1 MSTTSF
7 DWLSTTTEL
16 TTSTLKPDNSIS
28 GIMLSDK
35 TTFNAKIYMGSLVNS
50 KGELMCLNVYNTM
63 TNKKEEFTP
72 LKGDDVRMYVC
83 GPTVYDK
90 CHIGHAR
97 CYVSFDIIRRYL
109 EYSGYNV
116 KYVQNFTDVD
126 DKIINKSKETGED
139 PFKIAE
145 KYIADYFAVMDA
157 LNVKRATVY
166 PRATEHV
173 PDMITFVNV
182 LVEKGVAYVVEGD
195 VYFSVEKAKNYGKLS
210 GVNVEQMK
218 VGARIAVDEKK
229 RDPLDF
235 ALWKRA
241 KAGEPKWESPWG
253 EGRPG
258 WHVECSTMSQKH
270 LGDTLDIHGGGQDL
284 IFPHHENEIAQS
296 EAYTGKQFVKYWLHN
311 GFITIK
317 EEKMSKSL
325 GNIVTVEELLQQ
337 YTPET
342 LRYFL
347 VASHYRK
354 PVDFSRDSIE
364 EAEKALKRLM
374 NTVDLVKAA
383 LREGMT
389 GTDTFSPDVYRQKF
403 EEAMNDDF
411 NTPLALSALFE
422 LARETNR
429 RIEEKS
435 INKESLEK
443 VLQTFLDLGET
454 LGLFFHKEIEELSEE
469 LLAILIHVREKA
481 RAQKLW
487 DISDAIRDNL
497 REVGIVLE
505 DTPQGTRWKFERT

>member
-1 MSTTSF
+1 MVY
-7 DWLSTTTEL
+7 
-16 TTSTLKPDNSIS
+16 
-28 GIMLSDK
+28 
-35 TTFNAKIYMGSLVNS
+35 AKIYMGRWLLPR
-50 KGELMCLNVYNTM
+50 GEPMCLHVYNTL
-63 TNKKEEFTP
+63 TNKKQEFIP
-72 LKGDDVRMYVC
+72 LEGNNVRMYVC

-97 CYVSFDIIRRYL
+97 CYVAFDIIRRYL

-139 PFKIAE
+139 PFKIA
-145 KYIADYFAVMDA
+145 KTYIADYFAVMDT
-157 LNVKRATVY
+157 LNVKRATIY
-166 PRATEHV
+166 PHATEHV
-173 PDMITFVNV
+173 RDMIAFVTV
-182 LVEKGVAYVVEGD
+182 LVEKGVAYEVEGD

-218 VGARIAVDEKK
+218 AGARIAVDEKK

-235 ALWKRA
+235 TLWKRG
-241 KAGEPKWESPWG
+241 KEGEPTWESPWG

-258 WHVECSTMSQKH
+258 WHIECSTMSQKH

-296 EAYTGKQFVKYWLHN
+296 EAYTGKQFVRYWLHN

-325 GNIVTVEELLQQ
+325 GNIVTVTELLKQ

-374 NTVDLVKAA
+374 NTVDLVKAT
-383 LREGMT
+383 LQKGVTSTEVV
-389 GTDTFSPDVYRQKF
+389 SPEVYQKKF

-411 NTPLALSALFE
+411 NTPLALAALFE

-429 RIEEKS
+429 RIKEKAIS
-435 INKESLEK
+435 KESLEK
-443 VLQTFLDLGET
+443 VLHTFVELGEV
-454 LGLFFHKEIEELSEE
+454 LGLSFHKEIEELSEE
-469 LLAILIHVREKA
+469 LLAILIQVREKA

-497 REVGIVLE
+497 QEVGIVLE
-505 DTPQGTRWKFERT
+505 DTAEGTRWKFERM